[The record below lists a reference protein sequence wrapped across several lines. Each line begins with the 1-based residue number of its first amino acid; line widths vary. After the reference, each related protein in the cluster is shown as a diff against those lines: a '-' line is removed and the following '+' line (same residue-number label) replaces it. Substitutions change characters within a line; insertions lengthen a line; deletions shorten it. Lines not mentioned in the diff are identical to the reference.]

1 MSEFIGAA
9 LSFPTVVFS
18 VLLGIA
24 LVYWVFTILT
34 GGLQLGTGGGGGGG
48 GLLEALDGIDGSSDG
63 VLGGGGGGGS
73 AEALDGGGGGGDGPA
88 AQLFDA
94 LGIGTVPT
102 AIVLSLLVL
111 FSWFFSLVGM
121 SVVDSL
127 STSGI
132 VSGLLTIVVV
142 LGALAAGTFLTILT
156 TKPLGRLF
164 VAVEGQARAS
174 LLGRV
179 CVVQTQRVDATF
191 GQAEVTDPDGASLLV
206 QVRTTAPHSFRRGE
220 AALLVDF
227 DDDLDA
233 FLVAPVDDVVTP

>member
-18 VLLGIA
+18 VLLGIT

-48 GLLEALDGIDGSSDG
+48 GLLDALDGLDGSSDG
-63 VLGGGGGGGS
+63 VLGGGGGS
-73 AEALDGGGGGGDGPA
+73 ADVVDGGGGGGEGPA

-127 STSGI
+127 STSGV

-142 LGALAAGTFLTILT
+142 LGALAAGTFLTVLT

-164 VAVEGQARAS
+164 VTVEGQARAS

-233 FLVAPVDDVVTP
+233 FLVAPVDDVVAP